1 MSSYT
6 KEQETIVL
14 KVLSYKSH
22 QYYEIL
28 AVTKTASDSEI
39 KKSYRKLAVKLH
51 PDKNPHPR
59 SSEAFKFLNKAW
71 SVLGDEKKKQI
82 FDQTGADPDSR
93 SAGFAS
99 GSSPF
104 AREGA
109 TAFRGNGGAGGVF
122 EEDIFNMFFGG
133 GGNQFGGP
141 TFSFG
146 GNGFT
151 FQSFG
156 GNEHPFFQTSRS
168 NPRQQQQR
176 RNARQQ
182 ANQEP
187 STLDTL
193 KTLLPIFL
201 FLLIPILSAF
211 FGDSNSIPDYSF
223 TPSRQYNIQRTT
235 PKHKIPFFVNEK
247 AFQKKQ
253 LNDKQLKN
261 FDLKVENLFIQ
272 DKRSKCSKEQIYK
285 NELME
290 EAQGWFSVDTKKL
303 AEAETMPMPN
313 CKILRDLNLIWG
325 LIDFI

>member
-1 MSSYT
+1 MASYT

-28 AVTKTASDSEI
+28 SVTKTASDSEI

-59 SSEAFKFLNKAW
+59 SSEAFKLLNKAW

-82 FDQTGADPDSR
+82 YDQTGSDPDSR
-93 SAGFAS
+93 TAGYSS

-104 AREGA
+104 ARGG
-109 TAFRGNGGAGGVF
+109 TTSFGGNGGAAF
-122 EEDIFNMFFGG
+122 DDDIFNMFFGG

-141 TFSFG
+141 TFTFG

-156 GNEHPFFQTSRS
+156 GNEHPFFQTTRTHT
-168 NPRQQQQR
+168 RQQQR
-176 RNARQQ
+176 RSTQQ
-182 ANQEP
+182 AQQDPTMFE
-187 STLDTL
+187 TL

-201 FLLIPILSAF
+201 FLLIPILSAL
-211 FGDSNSIPDYSF
+211 FGDSNSLPDYSF
-223 TPSRQYNIQRTT
+223 APSKKYDLQRVT
-235 PKHKIPFFVNEK
+235 PKYKIPFFVNEK
-247 AFQKKQ
+247 AFKQKD

-261 FDLKVENLFIQ
+261 FDSKVETLYVQ
-272 DKRSKCSKEQIYK
+272 DKRSKCSREQIYK

-290 EAQGWFSVDTKKL
+290 DAQGWFSVDTKKL
-303 AEAETMPMPN
+303 AEAERMPMPN
-313 CKILRDLNLIWG
+313 CKILRDLNLI
-325 LIDFI
+325 